1 MALIHLRHLYECNEN
16 IASFTRWKLQWEKK
30 AWEHSSLMPAAL
42 RWQRKG
48 DTWVQGHIA
57 NSRSVA
63 DRSYDPVR
71 KKKRKKSKNKLEKLK
86 KLKVVRNDQGEEME
100 FTWGNGSLLNVR
112 LGVLLQCYGPVSTK
126 LTSGGSCLLT
136 NPEPNPGI
144 NALNETLVSRNKWLG
159 SWHFILM
166 STKLIKMKC
175 LLLSLDPKE

>member
-71 KKKRKKSKNKLEKLK
+71 KKKEKKVKTNWKNWKKTESGEKWSGRRDGIYLRKWIPF
-86 KLKVVRNDQGEEME
+86 D
-100 FTWGNGSLLNVR
+100 VR

-136 NPEPNPGI
+136 NSEPNPGI

>member
-1 MALIHLRHLYECNEN
+1 MVNNFSTNISCILSEKKFVDVKSTFKSKYICYIRWLWFTFLHLYECNEN

-71 KKKRKKSKNKLEKLK
+71 KKKEKKVKTNWKNWKKTESGEKWSGRRDGIYLRKWIPFE
-86 KLKVVRNDQGEEME
+86 RE
-100 FTWGNGSLLNVR
+100 TGSPAS
-112 LGVLLQCYGPVSTK
+112 VLWAC
-126 LTSGGSCLLT
+126 
-136 NPEPNPGI
+136 
-144 NALNETLVSRNKWLG
+144 
-159 SWHFILM
+159 
-166 STKLIKMKC
+166 
-175 LLLSLDPKE
+175 